1 MSHRLEP
8 KDDVSYLTPDE
19 IVSRLQDEFACCT
32 ADRDEGKDVVGD
44 TIAKL
49 IELNAPQE
57 IIDQQVA
64 AQSGAIT
71 VLIADDDTT
80 EDYLQFTV
88 KPNEGILVGYFSGQ
102 HEDATRPLLDRC
114 ACVLDYRIELL

>member
-1 MSHRLEP
+1 MSHCLEP
-8 KDDVSYLTPDE
+8 KDDVAYLTPDE
-19 IVSRLQDEFACCT
+19 VVTRLQDEFAYCT
-32 ADRDEGKDVVGD
+32 ADRDEGNDVVGD

-64 AQSGAIT
+64 AQSGAIA
-71 VLIADDDTT
+71 VVIADDDAT

-88 KPNEGILVGYFSGQ
+88 KPNEGILIGYFSGQ

-114 ACVLDYRIELL
+114 ARVLDYRINLA